1 MSDTPDIPSSVAGT
15 SSSSAGSSSSRA
27 RGGGTLARFTLLGA
41 LYFAQGLPFGFFV
54 QALPVLMRQQGV
66 SLSKIGF
73 TSLLTL
79 PWALKFLWAPVVDTR
94 WWPRLG
100 RRRSWILAM
109 QVAAVLV
116 LTAIAA
122 APGSDRLVMLMVAMF
137 VLNMIAA
144 TQDIATDGLA
154 VELLPHA
161 ERGFANGLQVAG
173 YRIGMT
179 VGGGVLLGIYDELG
193 HHGLFA
199 VMAALT
205 GLSSVPVLLLREPP
219 TVIEAKPSSD
229 VHFFHLPGAWRV
241 LALVVLYKFGEAAAQ
256 GMLRPFVVDHGLS
269 LKQIAWVTGT
279 VGPTAGM
286 AGAVIGGTLVGVIG
300 RQRALILFGVGQ
312 VACVLGYA
320 YLAFSSPTYA
330 QLYNWA
336 GVELFAS
343 GMATAALFTAMM
355 DWSRPTSGG
364 TDYTVQASA
373 VVIATGIASTFAG
386 VSADALGYG
395 GHFVLSAALCVVAV
409 IAAWRL
415 FPRTPFPPI
424 GLPHAEVRT

>member
-1 MSDTPDIPSSVAGT
+1 MSEPTTT
-15 SSSSAGSSSSRA
+15 SAMMRPKSL
-27 RGGGTLARFTLLGA
+27 GTLGRFTLLGA

-94 WWPRLG
+94 WWPRVG
-100 RRRSWILAM
+100 RRRTWILAM
-109 QVAAVLV
+109 QVSAVLV

-122 APGSDRLVMLMVAMF
+122 APGSDRLVMLMIAMF
-137 VLNMIAA
+137 VLNTIAA

-154 VELLPHA
+154 VELLPPQ

-179 VGGGVLLGIYDELG
+179 VGGGVLLGVYDDLG

-199 VMAALT
+199 VMAVLT
-205 GLSSVPVLLLREPP
+205 ALSSVPVLLLREPP
-219 TVIEAKPSSD
+219 TVIDASTRPRDD
-229 VHFFHLPGAWRV
+229 VHFFHLPGAWRI
-241 LALVVLYKFGEAAAQ
+241 LALVVIYKFGEAAAQ
-256 GMLRPFVVDHGLS
+256 GMLRPFVVDHGLT

-286 AGAVIGGTLVGVIG
+286 AGAIIGGTLVGVIG
-300 RQRALILFGVGQ
+300 RKRSLLLFGAGQ
-312 VACVLGYA
+312 VVSVLGYA
-320 YLAFSSPTYA
+320 YLAFTSPTYDA
-330 QLYNWA
+330 LYIWT
-336 GVELFAS
+336 GVEIFAS

-355 DWSRPTSGG
+355 DWSRPSSSG

-373 VVIATGIASTFAG
+373 VVIATGISSTFAG
-386 VSADALGYG
+386 ISADVLGYG
-395 GHFVLSAALCVVAV
+395 GHFVVAAGLCVVAV
-409 IAAWRL
+409 LAAWRL
-415 FPRTPFPPI
+415 FPRTAFPPVA
-424 GLPHAEVRT
+424 LPKAEVRT